1 MDSKAEKGLNLGA
14 AFFNLYT
21 VSQNSY
27 FVHMYRLCFFP
38 LFIHLSNW

>member
-27 FVHMYRLCFFP
+27 FVHMSIRSKPYNGTKFFN
-38 LFIHLSNW
+38 L